1 VQLVVNQARRPGDG
15 RTVRQQLQQVVDRYV
30 SPTLDAPVRLDLL
43 GEVLS
48 DPAVREAVLKRQ
60 LLLEYMPGT
69 PAAMGIV
76 NVATR
81 MLGGR

>member
-1 VQLVVNQARRPGDG
+1 M
-15 RTVRQQLQQVVDRYV
+15 
-30 SPTLDAPVRLDLL
+30 LDAPVRLDLL

-48 DPAVREAVLKRQ
+48 DPAVRESVLKRQ
-60 LLLEYMPGT
+60 LLLEHLPGT

-81 MLGGR
+81 MLAGQ